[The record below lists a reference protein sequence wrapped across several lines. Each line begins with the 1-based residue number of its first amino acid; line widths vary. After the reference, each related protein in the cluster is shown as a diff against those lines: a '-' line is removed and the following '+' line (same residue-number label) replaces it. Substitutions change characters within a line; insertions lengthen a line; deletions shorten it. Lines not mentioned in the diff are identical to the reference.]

1 MLRTF
6 AIPYNKANLDREGR
20 WVWLLNVCIFS
31 AAKNAKSTLTEL
43 TGADAVRIE
52 TGIAHKW
59 DRGEEDQMACLYEP
73 LTLPHGE
80 QVRLKRRFSWTARRP
95 PPAAGSPVRAL

>member
-1 MLRTF
+1 M
-6 AIPYNKANLDREGR
+6 
-20 WVWLLNVCIFS
+20 
-31 AAKNAKSTLTEL
+31 

-59 DRGEEDQMACLYEP
+59 DRGEEDQRACLYEP

-80 QVRLKRRFSWTARRP
+80 QVRLEAEVGPRGGRLRPLEALRGPYDPFASTRRSLAPWRR
-95 PPAAGSPVRAL
+95 